1 MKSKKRKIKDYF
13 SGLDFNPEEHV
24 YKHRDRQLSSVSS
37 VIKRFVE
44 PFDAENIS
52 KFVALKRGITQEEV
66 LAEWE
71 AKKIA
76 ACDRGNEAHLFGE
89 NYEKGMTPT
98 NGFEQA
104 IVNFWDSIPD
114 HIEPFLFELQMF
126 SQELGIAGTADII
139 LYNNKTEKFIIADYK
154 TNIDLFKN
162 FKGKKLLEPFQNL
175 LDSPF
180 NKYQIQLSLY
190 QYLFEQSGFEVESRR
205 LIWLKEDGSFE
216 MFKTNNL
223 INSIKNIL

>member
-89 NYEKGMTPT
+89 NYKKGMTPT

-139 LYNNKTEKFIIADYK
+139 LYNNKTGKFIIADYK

-190 QYLFEQSGFEVESRR
+190 QYLFEQSGFEIESRR